1 MRFKWK
7 VTIAMVAV
15 GLLPTAIISYVDV
28 TRLEGFAKQ
37 SAEAEVQ
44 TGLKLKASAVEAYF
58 NRLLDVSESLA
69 EMPETAVAL
78 REFTAASDALDLAA
92 LPAGEAA
99 LKARYDYQ
107 AQNTPDAGAT
117 AAADWLSQL
126 DPKGRLM
133 QELYVSGNP
142 AEIGKKQET
151 DDAGDGSAYSALHA
165 RLHPSFRAFQERF
178 GFYDLFLIEPKQG
191 RIVYTVFKELD
202 YGTSLLSGPYAG
214 TAFGRAA
221 QEMIARQGADGPAFA
236 DFEAYAPSY
245 NAQAA
250 FMLVPLQDGG
260 TFAGIVA
267 FQVPLDFANALLG
280 AGVDGKETSDTY
292 IIGTDRR
299 LRSTPR
305 FGEGLAVGS
314 PLDGPLMLAAAS
326 GESGVRQ
333 GVNHRGANVIS
344 AYQPLRLPGLD
355 WSLVSEVARD
365 EAMAQADA
373 TKHDAQVTVASL
385 AGAILLFG
393 LLLSQWLL
401 WPIRKLGNDL
411 RTQAASAIE
420 MLTGAS
426 TQARAAAEVMATTA
440 EQTSR
445 QTVSV
450 KSGSEL
456 TTGDVS
462 SVASAVDE
470 LSSSIAE
477 VVAGIRQT
485 SDLVDGAATR
495 AADAA
500 ALLAELE
507 RVAGRITGIVT
518 LINDVANQT
527 NLLSLN
533 AAIEASHAGEAGR
546 GFAVVAAEI
555 RTLAARTTASTEEIA
570 GEVRTVL
577 DTVSRNSEAIRSI
590 SASISMVNDKA
601 RLISVSAE
609 QQGAVTSEIA
619 VRMAKTAGRVA
630 AANDSLTEVQ
640 IASTHAASAASD
652 VLDGMAHVGQATTEM
667 DRALNGF
674 VQRVNRL

>member
-15 GLLPTAIISYVDV
+15 GLLPTAAISYLDV
-28 TRLEGFAKQ
+28 TRLGRFAQ
-37 SAEAEVQ
+37 ATAEADVE

-69 EMPETAVAL
+69 DMPQTVQAL
-78 REFTAASDALDLAA
+78 REFETATDALDMTTLG
-92 LPAGEAA
+92 AGAAA

-107 AQNTPDAGAT
+107 AQNTEGADAGA
-117 AAADWLSQL
+117 ADAWLSRTDARTQAL
-126 DPKGRLM
+126 
-133 QELYVSGNP
+133 QQLYVSGNP

-165 RLHPSFRAFQERF
+165 RVHPTFRAFQERF
-178 GFYDLFLIEPKQG
+178 GFYDLFLIEPREG
-191 RIVYTVFKELD
+191 RIVYSVFKELD
-202 YGTSLLSGPYAG
+202 YGTSLKSGPYAD

-221 QEMIARQGADGPAFA
+221 QGMIAKQGAEGAAFA

-245 NAQAA
+245 NAQAS
-250 FMLVPLQDGG
+250 FMLVPLFDGAQ
-260 TFAGIVA
+260 FAGIVA

-292 IIGTDRR
+292 IIGKDRR
-299 LRSTPR
+299 LRSVPR

-314 PLDGPLMLAAAS
+314 PLDGPLMLAAAT
-326 GESGVRQ
+326 GQSGVKQ
-333 GVNHRGANVIS
+333 GVNHRGVDVIS
-344 AYQPLRLPGLD
+344 AYQPLDLNGLD
-355 WSLVSEVARD
+355 WSLVSEVSRD
-365 EAMAQADA
+365 EAMAEADA
-373 TKHDAQVTVASL
+373 TKREAQTTVAAL
-385 AGAILLFG
+385 GVAILVFG
-393 LLLSQWLL
+393 LLLAQWLL

-411 RTQAASAIE
+411 KAQAASAIQ
-420 MLTGAS
+420 MLTGAA

-440 EQTSR
+440 EETSR

-500 ALLAELE
+500 ELLAELE

-590 SASISMVNDKA
+590 SASIGQVNDKA

-609 QQGAVTSEIA
+609 QQGAVTNEIA
-619 VRMAKTAGRVA
+619 SRMAKTAGRVA
-630 AANDSLTEVQ
+630 AANDSLSEVQ
-640 IASTHAASAASD
+640 VASNHAATAATD
-652 VLDGMAHVGQATTEM
+652 VLQGMQHVGIATSEM

-674 VQRVNRL
+674 VERVARL